1 MIVLILAVA
10 AIFEVLT
17 IHVGGYDDLL
27 FWIPALLGIGLLV
40 LAVKKRP
47 PAPPVAAVTGPS
59 VAPYAGVE
67 SIRRDVESRVTT
79 DTPTSTTWLVLPAL
93 QLVLEYSVFI
103 FVLYSLIVTATE
115 TLRHLPLTQVQLLP
129 LGQPYYTA
137 VSYLVFAGLMA
148 FLYHLIQRRNEH
160 LSREHAFLEDLVREL
175 EVRAAAQPDKL
186 DEFRARLAP
195 AQSTLDEIRSK
206 ETRRDPLIWSVS
218 TFFVGVLILF
228 VYYFL
233 MKDFYRHEE
242 REDRFLQQL
251 SFAASA
257 IGVRLQPARRDRPL
271 PNRSFAIYVLLSAI
285 TFYAFWMY
293 WNYRIIQDQN
303 RHLVS
308 EWELEDGLLTG
319 IGGNLARD

>member
-1 MIVLILAVA
+1 
-10 AIFEVLT
+10 
-17 IHVGGYDDLL
+17 
-27 FWIPALLGIGLLV
+27 
-40 LAVKKRP
+40 
-47 PAPPVAAVTGPS
+47 
-59 VAPYAGVE
+59 
-67 SIRRDVESRVTT
+67 VESRVRT
-79 DTPTSTTWLVLPAL
+79 DGPTSTAWLALPAL

-103 FVLYSLIVTATE
+103 FVVYSLVVTATE
-115 TLRHLPLTQVQLLP
+115 TLRQLPLTQVQLLP
-129 LGQPYYTA
+129 LGEPYYTI

-160 LSREHAFLEDLVREL
+160 LAREHAFLEDLVREL
-175 EVRAAAQPDKL
+175 EVRAAAQPDRL

-195 AQSTLDEIRSK
+195 AQRTLDEIRSK

-251 SFAASA
+251 SLAAST
-257 IGVRLQPARRDRPL
+257 IGVRLQPARRDKPL
-271 PNRSFAIYVLLSAI
+271 PNRSFAVYALLSAV
-285 TFYAFWMY
+285 TFFAYWMY

-308 EWELEDGLLTG
+308 EWEIEDGLLTG
-319 IGGNLARD
+319 IEGNLARG